1 MVKNVTMIRLTKRNK
16 LCLGIFLAFILYIF
30 GVFTHLFEL
39 DYYENFEYP
48 LDINLTDCI
57 EGYKHG
63 EPCTT
68 LPINNYNFPFIS
80 KCEQKCASYNEK
92 EQIQVVYMVKSA
104 LRHFDRRK
112 AIRQSWGYERRFSDV
127 PIVTVFV
134 LGYAPED
141 KELQKEIEA
150 EQKKFGDIVQA
161 KFIDTYYNNTIKTMI
176 GFKWAANYCKHSKFY
191 LFADDDFYVS
201 TRNVLRFIRNPLQY
215 PEYLELPI
223 ETIQIRNNILDYE
236 LPPHVKLFS
245 GFVFVSSPH
254 RHYTSKWYISLDEYP
269 YHLWPPY
276 VTAGAYIVSKEVL
289 LDFYFASHFIKH
301 FRFDD
306 IYLGILAKKSNIEPF
321 HCEEFYFYKK
331 DYSRHNY
338 QYVIASHGYSDPDE
352 LLRIWNEQR
361 SLGNA

>member
-1 MVKNVTMIRLTKRNK
+1 MIRLTKRNK
-16 LCLGIFLAFILYIF
+16 LCLGIFFTFILYIF

-63 EPCTT
+63 QPCTT
-68 LPINNYNFPFIS
+68 LPINNYNYPFIS
-80 KCEQKCASYNEK
+80 KCKQKCASYSAK
-92 EQIQVVYMVKSA
+92 EQIRVVYIVKSA
-104 LRHFDRRK
+104 LRHFERRK

-134 LGYAPED
+134 LGYDPED
-141 KELQKEIEA
+141 KALQKEIET

-161 KFIDTYYNNTIKTMI
+161 KFVDTYYNNTIKTMI
-176 GFKWAANYCKHSKFY
+176 GYKWAANYCNHSKFY

-223 ETIQIRNNILDYE
+223 ETIQNKNNILDYE
-236 LPPHVKLFS
+236 LPANVKLFS

-276 VTAGAYIVSKEVL
+276 VTAGAYVVSKEVL
-289 LDFYFASHFIKH
+289 LDFYFASHFTKH

-306 IYLGILAKKSNIEPF
+306 IYLGILAKKTGTEPF

-361 SLGNA
+361 GLGNA